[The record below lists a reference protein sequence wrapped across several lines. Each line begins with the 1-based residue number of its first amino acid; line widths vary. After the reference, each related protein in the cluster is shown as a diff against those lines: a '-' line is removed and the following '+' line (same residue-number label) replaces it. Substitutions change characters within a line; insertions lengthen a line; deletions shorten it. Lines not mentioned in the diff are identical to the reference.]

1 MSSDE
6 RNTYVS
12 LISSLLIN
20 AYMIWRLVE
29 MFGAGTLSGPDALQI
44 WARMVLWVI
53 GAAIVLTIVLTI
65 LFNIVF
71 AIATGEKS
79 PQFLSDERDRVF
91 EVRGMGATTLV
102 MIFGFIGAIV
112 ALALG
117 QTPLFAFI
125 QLYFSLALGSLA
137 GDLVKLASYRHGG

>member
-12 LISSLLIN
+12 LLSSLLIN
-20 AYMIWRLVE
+20 AYMIWRLVD

-53 GAAIVLTIVLTI
+53 GAAIVLTI

-117 QTPLFAFI
+117 QTPIFAFI

>member
-12 LISSLLIN
+12 LLSSLLIN
-20 AYMIWRLVE
+20 AYMIWRLVD

-53 GAAIVLTIVLTI
+53 GAAIVLTI